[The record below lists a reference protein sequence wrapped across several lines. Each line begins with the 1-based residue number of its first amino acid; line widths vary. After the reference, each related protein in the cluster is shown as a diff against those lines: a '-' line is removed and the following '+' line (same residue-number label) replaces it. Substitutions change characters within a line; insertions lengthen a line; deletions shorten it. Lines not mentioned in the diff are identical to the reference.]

1 MPTQLCACLQAFTPV
16 QLQLS
21 GATPE
26 QAQAAQAA
34 LQNAV
39 DSGALQRSLA
49 GQGVDVSGVSL
60 GNQSAR

>member
-1 MPTQLCACLQAFTPV
+1 MS
-16 QLQLS
+16 LQLN